1 MELIFEGNLLEYK
14 QLPSSEEL
22 ILTINELI
30 RDEYYFNHLIINEIE
45 VYEELE
51 SYLFEDDI
59 QVIEVKAKTI
69 EQFVD
74 EVLISSVEYCARAR
88 SILPELVRGFSKL
101 PSDAHWEQFSQMLEG
116 IIWLHHM
123 IQLVMM

>member
-101 PSDAHWEQFSQMLEG
+101 PSDAHWEQFSQT
-116 IIWLHHM
+116 
-123 IQLVMM
+123 